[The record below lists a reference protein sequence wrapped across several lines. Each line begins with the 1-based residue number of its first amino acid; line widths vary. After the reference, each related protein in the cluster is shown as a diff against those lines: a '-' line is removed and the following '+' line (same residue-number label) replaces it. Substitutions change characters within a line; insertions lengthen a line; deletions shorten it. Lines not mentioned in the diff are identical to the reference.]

1 MQQSQIIGPFSN
13 LPFLTDLLD
22 HGVAMGADTVV
33 AAGAMTAMV
42 VVEKCREVVE
52 VSVVVVV
59 TAEVAVPLTK
69 KIFHKK
75 CCPLSL
81 CLKKNSPSF
90 PLILYNDGIKT
101 TTVKSQDKKMTKKK
115 NTEILAL
122 PLQSCKTN
130 FFLQVMK
137 LQENTKE
144 KSKNP
149 RINLLFGSSRFPN
162 QKSKRLHYCKKNE
175 RKYRTK
181 KARKNPMKYTHK

>member
-1 MQQSQIIGPFSN
+1 

-33 AAGAMTAMV
+33 AAGAMMAMV

-81 CLKKNSPSF
+81 CLKNNSPSF

-115 NTEILAL
+115 KYRNPCKTANI

-162 QKSKRLHYCKKNE
+162 QKDY
-175 RKYRTK
+175 TT
-181 KARKNPMKYTHK
+181 ARKMKENTEQKKQEKTQ